1 MKLNFTSGLV
11 LLLLGIFVTPVAVLS
26 YRALNSTPEPATA
39 PTTQIRMLDSPLT
52 RIPYLP
58 LTSNSISGKPNK
70 PTPEPASVDWDDVTN
85 KPAGFADN
93 LTFLYRSVLPSMLP
107 KMLPI
112 LHS

>member
-11 LLLLGIFVTPVAVLS
+11 LVLIFIFVAPVAALS
-26 YRALNSTPEPATA
+26 YRALNSPTEPSTA
-39 PTTQIRMLDSPLT
+39 PTTQIRMLDSPLA

-70 PTPEPASVDWDDVTN
+70 PTREPATVDWGNVTN

-93 LTFLYRSVLPSMLP
+93 LDNDALAGLTCEIWQLC
-107 KMLPI
+107 
-112 LHS
+112 